1 MRRSP
6 FLPFLLFWA
15 VLAAVGF
22 WASWRFLPPMS
33 DLWRVLAALNAA
45 TFLLY
50 GADKMAA
57 MAGGQRAP
65 ERLLFLTAFLGSPL
79 GGLAGMF
86 VFRHN
91 VSKMSFLFAFAVILL
106 AQVALAAWWFGER

>member
-6 FLPFLLFWA
+6 SLPFLLLWA
-15 VLAAVGF
+15 FLAVAGF
-22 WASWRFLPPMS
+22 WAAWKFLPPFP

-50 GADKMAA
+50 GADKVAA
-57 MAGGQRAP
+57 MAGGRRAP

-86 VFRHN
+86 VFRHK
-91 VSKMSFLFAFAVILL
+91 VSKLSFLFAFAVILL